1 MGLYV
6 GLDISQKQ
14 TTICVVDEQ
23 GKVVVQGG
31 SLTRA
36 SDIDGWLGNR
46 VDRAQIVRVGLEAG
60 NMSSWIYSG
69 LIKLGLTVVVLE
81 AFQAHRFLA
90 TQRNKT
96 DKNDARGLAQLTR
109 MGEEF
114 LKLVT
119 VRSQDNQETRAL
131 LAMREHLAGQKRDL
145 ENHIAGVLKPFG
157 LVVARGNVVP
167 ETFRERVIDA
177 LCAAADHGVEIRHF
191 VVPPLDLYRNACSQ
205 LEVLNKQV
213 EQMAADNPVCRRF
226 MTVPGIGPVTALS
239 FFSAV
244 DFPQRFKHGA
254 DVGAYFG
261 LTPRQFQSGETDHM
275 MGISK
280 RGDAMVRR
288 HLVTAATVLLTATR
302 KWCPLKAW
310 GMKIAKRQGLAK
322 ARVAVARKLAVLLHS
337 LWIKGE
343 DFQWKAVPATDR
355 EGLVPA

>member
-119 VRSQDNQETRAL
+119 VRSQDNQETRARASGDESGARSLNATL
-131 LAMREHLAGQKRDL
+131 LELTDGKT
-145 ENHIAGVLKPFG
+145 
-157 LVVARGNVVP
+157 AR
-167 ETFRERVIDA
+167 
-177 LCAAADHGVEIRHF
+177 
-191 VVPPLDLYRNACSQ
+191 
-205 LEVLNKQV
+205 
-213 EQMAADNPVCRRF
+213 
-226 MTVPGIGPVTALS
+226 
-239 FFSAV
+239 
-244 DFPQRFKHGA
+244 
-254 DVGAYFG
+254 
-261 LTPRQFQSGETDHM
+261 
-275 MGISK
+275 
-280 RGDAMVRR
+280 
-288 HLVTAATVLLTATR
+288 
-302 KWCPLKAW
+302 
-310 GMKIAKRQGLAK
+310 
-322 ARVAVARKLAVLLHS
+322 
-337 LWIKGE
+337 
-343 DFQWKAVPATDR
+343 
-355 EGLVPA
+355 